1 MAAHLVEVQALYEEL
16 AAGEG
21 PRVALSPTVLDVRWT
36 LTGPPGYEAYRL
48 GHLPGARFC
57 DLDQVLAGPPGS
69 RGRHPLPDAD
79 DFGAAM
85 SELGVDGARP
95 VVVYDA
101 ADSMA
106 AARAWWCLRYFGH
119 HDVRVLNGG
128 YAAWVDAGL
137 PVEVEEPEGSV
148 GDFVAAP
155 GHAPVVDAA
164 GAADVARRG
173 RLVDVR
179 VPARYR
185 GELEPIDPVAGHVP
199 GAINLPAGDS
209 VDGHGRFLPP
219 DQLRARFTD
228 AGLLTDAPVA
238 AYCGS
243 GVTAAHLVLA
253 LALVDQPAAL
263 YAGSWSEW
271 IADPARPVAAGA
283 RRWGEGEDEGEP

>member
-1 MAAHLVEVQALYEEL
+1 MAAHLVEARALYEEL
-16 AAGEG
+16 TGAHGAHN
-21 PRVALSPTVLDVRWT
+21 ATAPTVLDVRWA
-36 LTGPPGYEAYRL
+36 LTGPPGYEAYCL

-57 DLDQVLAGPPGS
+57 DLDRVLAGPPGS

-79 DFGAAM
+79 DFGAAIR
-85 SELGVDGARP
+85 EQGVDAARP

-101 ADSMA
+101 ADSTA

-119 HDVRVLNGG
+119 DDVRVLNGG
-128 YAAWVDAGL
+128 YAAWVGAGL
-137 PVEVEEPEGSV
+137 PVEVNEPEACV
-148 GDFVAAP
+148 GDFVATP
-155 GHAPVVDAA
+155 GQVPVVDAA

-199 GAINLPAGDS
+199 GAINLPTGGNVGD
-209 VDGHGRFLPP
+209 DGRFLT
-219 DQLRARFTD
+219 DAMLRQRFTD

-271 IADPARPVAAGA
+271 IADPARPVATGA
-283 RRWGEGEDEGEP
+283 TPWGEAAQARAD